1 MRFKYFNWSNIVKK
15 CYREQISEIDLE
27 WAEAIR
33 NFENDAFFAPNII
46 LNIAGFNATAK
57 ACKEQFVRR
66 GYLAN
71 YQTRKSTG
79 KVRMDVSHNVRLAEA
94 MIVHRLMDDACVQ
107 KEMSYWTQEGRPKN
121 RPANLAPIPNS
132 LRGKIT
138 RPRSK

>member
-1 MRFKYFNWSNIVKK
+1 MKFKPNGSWVVLPDPSKK
-15 CYREQISEIDLE
+15 TTDSG
-27 WAEAIR
+27 
-33 NFENDAFFAPNII
+33 II
-46 LNIAGFNATAK
+46 LDDKTAK
-57 ACKEQFVRR
+57 SITTNILEILATGPQCGFV
-66 GYLAN
+66 
-71 YQTRKSTG
+71 
-79 KVRMDVSHNVRLAEA
+79 KVGETVMVDPRAEA